1 MTDQESFLIMGFL
14 RKLINT
20 RPRSRDPLA
29 DKLINESI
37 SVQPNTN
44 YLLVQRA
51 IFLELEL
58 EKTQAQLKEIQEKF
72 NIDPKIQSST
82 QFLGDSFDDWGK
94 NLEEP
99 RSSIFDKDPNS
110 KKAPTLEDRI
120 IKFLMKNS
128 IKLWILVLV
137 ISVLI
142 FFLRRA

>member
-82 QFLGDSFDDWGK
+82 PFLGDSFDDWGK

-99 RSSIFDKDPNS
+99 RTSIFDKDLNF

-128 IKLWILVLV
+128 IKLWVLVLA

>member
-29 DKLINESI
+29 EKLINESI

-72 NIDPKIQSST
+72 NIDSQIQSSR

-94 NLEEP
+94 NLEES
-99 RSSIFDKDPNS
+99 RSSIFDKDLNA
-110 KKAPTLEDRI
+110 KKTPALEDRI

-128 IKLWILVLV
+128 IKLWVLVLA

>member
-29 DKLINESI
+29 EKLINESI

-58 EKTQAQLKEIQEKF
+58 KTLTDATEI
-72 NIDPKIQSST
+72 
-82 QFLGDSFDDWGK
+82 
-94 NLEEP
+94 
-99 RSSIFDKDPNS
+99 
-110 KKAPTLEDRI
+110 
-120 IKFLMKNS
+120 
-128 IKLWILVLV
+128 
-137 ISVLI
+137 
-142 FFLRRA
+142 